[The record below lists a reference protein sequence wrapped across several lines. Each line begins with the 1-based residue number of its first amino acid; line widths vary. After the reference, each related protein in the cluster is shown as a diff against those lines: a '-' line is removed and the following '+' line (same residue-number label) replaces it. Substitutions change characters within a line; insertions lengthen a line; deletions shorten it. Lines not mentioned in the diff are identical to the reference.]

1 MLKHCFK
8 KDYIFILILFVF
20 ISFICMADKN
30 SVAAD
35 NNNKLIP
42 AFSVQAPII
51 YQNLAIF
58 PVKLQEG
65 SKKLNLLT
73 LDEAMKRE
81 YLVIKEVQDGQVN
94 TVELENISDSWI
106 FLLSGEIIAGAK
118 QNRMIGKDT
127 LIPPKSGKIKEQV
140 FCVEHGRWVH
150 ESEKFGSN
158 EVNCNMD
165 VRQAAKQT
173 NDQGTV
179 WNKVSENTKISGK
192 ANPTGKFDVIYE
204 DKEIQKKIDEYMKT
218 FSNLT
223 KENKDMTGVAVVI
236 GSEITGVDIFG
247 DRDLFE
253 KLWPKLLKSYI
264 TDALTRE
271 KIEKP
276 AIKDKDIEKFLN
288 KAKEAKI
295 EKDTSSVAGTRLDF
309 SSKEVVGGIIL
320 DKNENIVHYVQFP
333 YKEEINKE
341 NVNNQNQI
349 NVQQQINAPVNNNDI
364 IDNQK

>member
-1 MLKHCFK
+1 MLKKIYK
-8 KDYIFILILFVF
+8 KDYMFILILFLF
-20 ISFICMADKN
+20 ISFMSIADE
-30 SVAAD
+30 V
-35 NNNKLIP
+35 P
-42 AFSVQAPII
+42 QVPVFSVQQPMV

-58 PVKLQEG
+58 PLKLQEG

-81 YLVIKEVQDGQVN
+81 YIVIKEVADGQVN
-94 TVELENISDSWI
+94 TVELENISNSWI

-127 LIPPKSGKIKEQV
+127 LIPPKSRKIKEQV

-173 NDQGTV
+173 GDQSTV
-179 WNKVSENTKISGK
+179 WNKVSENTKISNK
-192 ANPTGKFDVIYE
+192 ENPTGKFDVIYE
-204 DKEIQKKIDEYMKT
+204 DKNIQKKIDEYMKT

-236 GSEITGVDIFG
+236 GSEIKGVDVFG

-264 TDALTRE
+264 TDALTKE

-276 AIKDKDIEKFLN
+276 SIKQKNIESFLN
-288 KAKEAKI
+288 KVKEAKI
-295 EKDTSSVAGTRLDF
+295 EKDSSAVAGTRLDF
-309 SSKEVVGGIIL
+309 SSKEIVGGFIL
-320 DKNENIVHYVQFP
+320 DKKGNMIHYVQFP
-333 YKEEINKE
+333 YREEINRQQQ
-341 NVNNQNQI
+341 NNQNEI
-349 NVQQQINAPVNNNDI
+349 NVQQQINAPNNNI
-364 IDNQK
+364 NDNQR

>member
-1 MLKHCFK
+1 M
-8 KDYIFILILFVF
+8 
-20 ISFICMADKN
+20 SMADETPVKP
-30 SVAAD
+30 D
-35 NNNKLIP
+35 NNYKLIP
-42 AFSVQAPII
+42 VFSLQEPLI

-81 YLVIKEVQDGQVN
+81 YLVIKEIQDGQVN
-94 TVELENISDSWI
+94 SVELENISDRWI

-118 QNRMIGKDT
+118 QNRMIARDT

-173 NDQGTV
+173 NDQSTV
-179 WNKVSENTKISGK
+179 WSKVSENTKISNK
-192 ANPTGKFDVIYE
+192 ENPTGKFDVIYE
-204 DKEIQKKIDEYMKT
+204 DKEIQNKIDEYMKT

-223 KENKDMTGVAVVI
+223 KENKDMTGVIVVV
-236 GSEITGVDIFG
+236 GSEIKGADVFG

-264 TDALTRE
+264 TDALMRE

-276 AIKDKDIEKFLN
+276 AIKEKDIEKFLN
-288 KAKEAKI
+288 KVKEAKI
-295 EKDTSSVAGTRLDF
+295 EKDSSSVAGTRLDF

-320 DKNENIVHYVQFP
+320 DKNENMVHYVQFP
-333 YKEEINKE
+333 YKKEINKG
-341 NVNNQNQI
+341 NSNTQNQI
-349 NVQQQINAPVNNNDI
+349 NVQQQINAPVN
-364 IDNQK
+364 DNR

>member
-1 MLKHCFK
+1 MLKQFYQ
-8 KDYIFILILFVF
+8 KDYIFILILFLF
-20 ISFICMADKN
+20 ISFM
-30 SVAAD
+30 SVAD
-35 NNNKLIP
+35 ENP
-42 AFSVQAPII
+42 APPVFSVHKPMV

-58 PVKLQEG
+58 PLKLQEG
-65 SKKLNLLT
+65 SKQLNLLT
-73 LDEAMKRE
+73 LDEAIKRE
-81 YLVIKEVQDGQVN
+81 YIVIKEVADGQVN

-173 NDQGTV
+173 GDQSTV
-179 WNKVSENTKISGK
+179 WNKVSENTKISNK
-192 ANPTGKFDVIYE
+192 ENPTGKFDVIYE
-204 DKEIQKKIDEYMKT
+204 DKDIQKKIDEYMKT

-236 GSEITGVDIFG
+236 GSEIKGVDVFG

-264 TDALTRE
+264 TDALTKE
-271 KIEKP
+271 KVEKP
-276 AIKDKDIEKFLN
+276 AIKEKDIENFLN
-288 KAKEAKI
+288 KAKEVKT
-295 EKDTSSVAGTRLDF
+295 EKDASAVAGTRLDF
-309 SSKEVVGGIIL
+309 SSKEVVGGFIM
-320 DKNENIVHYVQFP
+320 DKNGNMVHYVQFP
-333 YKEEINKE
+333 YREEIKIQNKSDW
-341 NVNNQNQI
+341 QQI
-349 NVQQQINAPVNNNDI
+349 NIQQQINAPVNTR
-364 IDNQK
+364 